1 MNSPAGPEV
10 LEELRRAFDQTFA
23 APAVRPADNLTT
35 LITIR
40 VAGQAFALHAKEIT
54 ALAKR
59 SRIVPVPSRVPEL
72 LGLAGVRGA
81 LVPVYDLAALLG
93 LPRRAGEPQWFVLA
107 HREAQLALAVD
118 EIEGLAEIPKTDLFN
133 DDASP
138 SRDHVRQLARIGTG
152 TRALI
157 DIPAIVETIRQHA
170 GSSEP
175 ARE

>member
-1 MNSPAGPEV
+1 MNSATGPEV
-10 LEELRRAFDQTFA
+10 LNQLRREFDEAFA
-23 APAVRPADNLTT
+23 APAVHAAEDLTT

-40 VAGQAFALHAKEIT
+40 VACQAFALRATEIT

-59 SRIVPVPSRVPEL
+59 SRIVPVPSRVREL
-72 LGLAGVRGA
+72 LGLAGIRGA

-93 LPRRAGEPQWFVLA
+93 LTRRAGEPQWFALT

-118 EIEGLAEIPKTDLFN
+118 EIEGLVEVPSQCLYA

-138 SRDHVRQLARIGTG
+138 SGSHVRQLARIAAD
-152 TRALI
+152 TRAVI
-157 DIPAIVETIRQHA
+157 DITAVVETIRQHA